1 MKNIFLNEN
10 IEFEKQIKNWK
21 LKVVVKTMGINIYSV
36 FMSKLKI
43 QLMYER
49 LIKWDENA
57 FQYKI
62 YHNSIQNHVIIK

>member
-49 LIKWDENA
+49 LIKWDENS

-62 YHNSIQNHVIIK
+62 YHNSIQKHVILK